1 MTNPVENLAVSV
13 EWVSRDALLYREG
26 EFALLVMLA
35 SEHGLFRRRRV
46 IQSSSIQ
53 TWNVGPAEASCVIE
67 PWQREK
73 IIAELR
79 KFLLEQKM
87 RCRVT

>member
-1 MTNPVENLAVSV
+1 MTNPAENPEVSV
-13 EWVSRDALLYREG
+13 EWVSRDALLYREA

-46 IQSSSIQ
+46 IQASSIQ
-53 TWNVGPAEASCVIE
+53 TWNVGPEEASCVIE
-67 PWQREK
+67 PWKREK

-79 KFLLEQKM
+79 KFLLNQKM